1 MKRTAAAGTFALL
14 AGGATL
20 LLVASIFYSCRGG
33 ARPHDMGTS
42 ASDASSS
49 HSSRLATRQANEPS
63 SPDAAHRI
71 PLGSSSPSAL

>member
-20 LLVASIFYSCRGG
+20 LLVASILYSCRGG

-42 ASDASSS
+42 SNDATPSHSETAASVETVAPRGTDAPRRLPVDASVPE
-49 HSSRLATRQANEPS
+49 RL
-63 SPDAAHRI
+63 
-71 PLGSSSPSAL
+71 